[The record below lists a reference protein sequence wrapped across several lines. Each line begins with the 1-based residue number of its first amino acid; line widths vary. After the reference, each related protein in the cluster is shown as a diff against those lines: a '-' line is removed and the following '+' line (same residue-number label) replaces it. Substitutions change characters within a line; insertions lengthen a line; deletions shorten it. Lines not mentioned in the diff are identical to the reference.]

1 MNKNLMESSQ
11 TIKIMSI
18 GPAGGGKSCLGN
30 ILIGIPGHFKS
41 GKYVGSGLTK
51 NISSITRHAFGDSSM
66 PKITQYDSP
75 GLCDI
80 ELSIFN
86 II

>member
-1 MNKNLMESSQ
+1 MESSQ
-11 TIKIMSI
+11 SIKIMSI
-18 GPAGGGKSCLGN
+18 GPAGGGKSCIGN
-30 ILIGIPGHFKS
+30 KLIGIPEHFKS

-51 NISSITRHAFGDSSM
+51 NISSITRHAFGESSK
-66 PKITQYDSP
+66 PKITHYDSP